1 MPYIEETCE
10 AGQTLEIC
18 RYFTYRI
25 HTKGEKRE
33 PRGKPTPEAQKRVNQ
48 RKAETELRRLMNA
61 NFRDG
66 DFLVRLDFFKQNA
79 PPGSKEMQELV
90 SKAMRK
96 LKDAVKRDGI
106 DLKYLYVKEVGPR
119 GGRHIHAMLT
129 KIDPSRL
136 QQCWPH
142 GGIHIDPL
150 NSGGQYRRIAA
161 YFIKYALRTE
171 ETEGKLIGKRWYS
184 SRNLVR
190 PKAEKEVIQAKRFRE
205 EPKTR
210 KGYTLEKESVKSGI
224 SEFTGYAYLSY
235 TLIKNREEGGENE
248 GRRHLHRDKP
258 AGPRKGKGKGDVPD
272 ERKKG
277 GRDAPRA
284 AAADRGV

>member
-79 PPGSKEMQELV
+79 PPGSKEMQELI
-90 SKAMRK
+90 SKAMRN
-96 LKDAVKRDGI
+96 LKDAVKRDGL

-129 KIDPSRL
+129 KIDPGLL
-136 QQCWPH
+136 QKCWPH

-171 ETEGKLIGKRWYS
+171 ETEGELVGKRWYP

-190 PKAEKEVIQAKRFRE
+190 PKAEKKVIPAKKFRE
-205 EPKTR
+205 EAKTR

-235 TLIKNREEGGENE
+235 TLIKDQEGGKDAD
-248 GRRHLHRDKP
+248 RRHLHRDKP
-258 AGPRKGKGKGDVPD
+258 AGARKGKRQGNVPD

-277 GRDAPRA
+277 K
-284 AAADRGV
+284 RGSP